1 VQASGAIVFPHAG
14 IDSPVRDWLPLRL
27 FAKGPGP
34 VKRILTL
41 RNRAG
46 FTLIEL
52 LVVIAIIAILIGLLL
67 PAVQKVREA
76 AARSQS
82 QSNLKQIGI
91 GMHNYASAN
100 NTQLPWGQQT
110 GTGKVPT
117 INATPSATTY
127 RAFYSNTVPGGN
139 LPAPTTLIAYA
150 ENNFKILQAPLDA
163 NIKGVASALSYAI
176 PSSWIA
182 TPQILILPATFN
194 IRGLSNC
201 IGTAEATCGKTPNKT
216 INGGNGG
223 TVITYAVGVIPTFP
237 ASVWNGAT
245 WNGDATAFSASGC
258 QMLMMDGSV
267 RNTTQAAGTKNN
279 MTAYGTPT
287 NTSLSTTW

>member
-1 VQASGAIVFPHAG
+1 
-14 IDSPVRDWLPLRL
+14 
-27 FAKGPGP
+27 

-100 NTQLPWGQQT
+100 NTQLPWGQCVQ
-110 GTGKVPT
+110 GAQPT
-117 INATPSATTY
+117 ATPPAAPSTTTW
-127 RAFYSNTVPGGN
+127 RMFYSNNAPGGP
-139 LPAPTTLIAYA
+139 LPAPTTLLAFA
-150 ENNFKILQAPLDA
+150 ENNYKILQAPLDA
-163 NIKGVASALSYAI
+163 NLKGNVSALSYAI
-176 PSSWIA
+176 PSTWPG
-182 TPQILILPATFN
+182 TQILILPATFN

-201 IGTAEATCGKTPNKT
+201 IGTAEATCGSAPNKLV
-216 INGGNGG
+216 NGTTNSWY
-223 TVITYAVGVIPTFP
+223 TVQAIPTFQ
-237 ASVWNGAT
+237 ASSWVGQT
-245 WNGDATAFSASGC
+245 WNTNATAFSSSGC

-267 RNTTQAAGTKNN
+267 RNTTQAAGTTNN
-279 MTAYGTPT
+279 MNAYGTPT